1 MKKIFQS
8 FVLGII
14 GTVMGVTVYQAT
26 KNQQQKAREEKY
38 HIPYG
43 PYEAFFKKP
52 LDTVISGTALIL
64 LSPLFLV
71 LTISGTIYMRGNP
84 FFIQERPGKDGK
96 IFRLIKFRTMDNRRD
111 QNGKLLADAE
121 RLNAYG
127 KYLRKTS
134 LDEIPELINIVKGEM
149 ALVGPRPLL
158 VEYLPFYNE
167 KEKHRHDVR
176 PGLTGLSQVNG
187 RNLLEW
193 KERFKLDVVY
203 TKKVTFVSDLKIILK
218 TISKVLNRSDILENT
233 MAAEP
238 NFAVERKNGN
248 V

>member
-43 PYEAFFKKP
+43 PYEAFIKKP

-121 RLNAYG
+121 RLNVYG

-134 LDEIPELINIVKGEM
+134 LDEIPELINILKGEM

>member
-1 MKKIFQS
+1 MKKMFQN

-14 GTVMGVTVYQAT
+14 GVAIGVIIYQET
-26 KNQQQKAREEKY
+26 KKQQKNAREEKR
-38 HIPYG
+38 HTPYG
-43 PYEAFFKKP
+43 PYEALFKRP
-52 LDTVISGTALIL
+52 LDTIISGTVLIL

-71 LTISGTIYMRGNP
+71 LTVSGAICMHGNP

-96 IFRLIKFRTMDNRRD
+96 IFKLIKFRTMDNRKD

-134 LDEIPELINIVKGEM
+134 LDEMPELINIIKGEM
-149 ALVGPRPLL
+149 SLVGPRPLL

-193 KERFKLDVVY
+193 EERFKLDIEY
-203 TKKVTFVSDLKIILK
+203 TQRVSFASDFKIILK
-218 TISKVLNRSDILENT
+218 TINKVLDQSDILEDT
-233 MAAEP
+233 MVAEP